1 MRAIIIGAGK
11 IGYHVAHVL
20 AREDHDVILIESN
33 EERVHALE
41 DTLDIQV
48 MVGSGTSYQVLE
60 QAGIKEADL
69 LVAVTEIDEVNMIS
83 CMLAKQYG
91 VEKTVARVRN
101 PEYVVEGE
109 RKSGAFADID
119 LVINPEMVTAK
130 EIAKLIEVPEAL
142 DVVYYANG
150 KVQLLE
156 LEITKDAPIVGVK
169 LQDMKMN
176 FSFLIVAILRNGKML
191 IPRGSDQILA
201 NDIIF
206 VLAKT
211 KEMVKV
217 ERLLGTERLK
227 AERVMVLGA
236 DLTGLNLAK
245 MLEEQKVNVKI
256 IEKQHKRCVEVAQQ
270 LQNTIV
276 LHGDGTDMDLLKSEG
291 AAETDVFVCLT
302 DDDKLNLL
310 VGLLAKH
317 LGAKRAIAQVRR
329 SDYID
334 LMENVGIDAGISP
347 RLLTANAILRF
358 IKRGRGVLSITL
370 LCEEKAEMLEVVLSE
385 DSKVVNQ
392 KIREI
397 NFPGGAIIGSI
408 CRKNNVTIATGNDCL
423 KAGDMITVFA
433 LPHALRKVEQ
443 YLNIN

>member
-20 AREDHDVILIESN
+20 ARENHDVILIESN

-156 LEITKDAPIVGVK
+156 LEITKDAPIVGIK

-176 FSFLIVAILRNGKML
+176 FSFLIVAILRNGKMA

-245 MLEEQKVNVKI
+245 MLQEQKFNVKI

-397 NFPGGAIIGSI
+397 NFPSGAIIGSI

-443 YLNIN
+443 YLNIT